1 MRADLSAPRGASEN
15 RMRKTI
21 YKLLVTITNTQP
33 VYRTVWEQD
42 GHFFVKYNGKTS
54 DVTNMRDKFLR
65 INE

>member
-1 MRADLSAPRGASEN
+1 
-15 RMRKTI
+15 MRKTI